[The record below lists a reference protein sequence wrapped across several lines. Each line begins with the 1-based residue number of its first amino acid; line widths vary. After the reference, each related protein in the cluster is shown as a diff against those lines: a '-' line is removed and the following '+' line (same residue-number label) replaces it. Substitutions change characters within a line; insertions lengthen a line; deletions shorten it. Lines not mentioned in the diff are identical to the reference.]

1 MQTHWQ
7 TTLEVLVDFAC
18 SVLVNVA
25 GQWLFYR
32 AAATA
37 ERMTL
42 FAGFVLGLAVARRF
56 VTRRCFEALIP
67 SGTRQPQ
74 WQSVVESVT
83 DTIVGFAVAVL
94 LQMLIY
100 GEVATLLRA
109 SGLTVLVYS
118 LAMLR
123 RYLLRRVFAAWALRA
138 A

>member
-18 SVLVNVA
+18 SVLVNFA

-32 AAATA
+32 AVATA

-42 FAGFVLGLAVARRF
+42 FAGLVLGLAVARRF
-56 VTRRCFEALIP
+56 ATRRVFEALIP
-67 SGTRQPQ
+67 RGRRQPQ

-83 DTIVGFAVAVL
+83 DTIVGFAVAVA

-100 GEVATLLRA
+100 REVATLLRA

-123 RYLLRRVFAAWALRA
+123 RYLLRRVFAAWALRTD
-138 A
+138 